1 MWRSGL
7 FFLLFWIACPSLSW
21 AHGTAPTVDSGDD
34 FSERLQNVLF
44 MRDYNTRVVMLGT
57 VLLGISAGVIGTF
70 MVLRKRSLVG
80 DVVGHAALPGVAIAF
95 IVMESVS
102 PGSGK
107 SVPGLLVGAYI
118 AGCLGV
124 VCTLIISKI
133 PRMREDAAQAIVLSG
148 FFGLGI
154 ALLTAIQDMKAGNAA
169 GLNEFIFGKAASLL
183 AADVKLIGIVSLIL
197 ILLSA
202 SLFKEFSMLSFDESY
217 AAARGWPV
225 QFLDLVLMGLVVA
238 VCVIGMQSVGML
250 LVVAMLI
257 IPPSSARFWTNRIG
271 VMTILSGLLG
281 GLSAFLGVLVS
292 SLYSNMSAG
301 AVIVLCGTIIF
312 VLSLLLGARRGVLKR
327 VILRIQLNR
336 KVGQQDLLRAFYE
349 IIEEQLPAQDRQQ
362 RQRYLKFNVNVDDL
376 CQKRSWS
383 QAHVKQLLKKEM
395 AEGYLTA
402 MAQKQFQL
410 TENGLEKA
418 CVIVRNHRMWEIY
431 LIQYADVATSQVD
444 RVADRIEHVLEP
456 DVIAELE
463 QAMATESSFPVI
475 ASPH

>member
-1 MWRSGL
+1 
-7 FFLLFWIACPSLSW
+7 
-21 AHGTAPTVDSGDD
+21 
-34 FSERLQNVLF
+34 
-44 MRDYNTRVVMLGT
+44 
-57 VLLGISAGVIGTF
+57 
-70 MVLRKRSLVG
+70 
-80 DVVGHAALPGVAIAF
+80 
-95 IVMESVS
+95 
-102 PGSGK
+102 
-107 SVPGLLVGAYI
+107 
-118 AGCLGV
+118 
-124 VCTLIISKI
+124 
-133 PRMREDAAQAIVLSG
+133 
-148 FFGLGI
+148 
-154 ALLTAIQDMKAGNAA
+154 
-169 GLNEFIFGKAASLL
+169 
-183 AADVKLIGIVSLIL
+183 
-197 ILLSA
+197 
-202 SLFKEFSMLSFDESY
+202 
-217 AAARGWPV
+217 
-225 QFLDLVLMGLVVA
+225 
-238 VCVIGMQSVGML
+238 VIGMQSVGML

-362 RQRYLKFNVNVDDL
+362 RQRYLKFNVTVDDL

-395 AEGYLTA
+395 AEGYLTTTD
-402 MAQKQFQL
+402 QKQYQL

-463 QAMATESSFPVI
+463 QTMATESSFPVI